1 MSRIGKQPV
10 TIPTGVQVQIKDSRV
25 SVKGPLGELALS
37 IPAPVQVEQKSGQ
50 LVLTLGPSDNPNA
63 GALYG
68 MARARL
74 ANMVD
79 GVREGYKKELEIHGL
94 GYKATLEGETVI
106 FNIGRTHPVKFAIPK
121 GIKVEV
127 DKKQTKLS
135 VSGIYKDLVGQTAAQ
150 IRELRPPE
158 PYKSTGIRYSGERI
172 IRKAGKAAAGA
183 TGAAGAGAAPKK

>member
-10 TIPTGVQVQIKDSRV
+10 TIPAGVQVQVKDSKV
-25 SVKGPLGELALS
+25 SIKGPLGELALS
-37 IPAPVQVEQKSGQ
+37 VPAPVKVEQKPGQ
-50 LVLTLGPSDNPNA
+50 LVLTLEASDNPNA
-63 GALYG
+63 GALWG

-94 GYKATLEGETVI
+94 GYKATLEGETLT
-106 FNIGRTHPVKFAIPK
+106 FNIGRTHPVRFAIPK
-121 GIKVEV
+121 GIKVEI

-135 VSGIYKDLVGQTAAQ
+135 VSGVDKDLVGQTAAQ

-158 PYKSTGIRYSGERI
+158 PYKATGIRYSGERI

-183 TGAAGAGAAPKK
+183 AGAAGAGAAPKK